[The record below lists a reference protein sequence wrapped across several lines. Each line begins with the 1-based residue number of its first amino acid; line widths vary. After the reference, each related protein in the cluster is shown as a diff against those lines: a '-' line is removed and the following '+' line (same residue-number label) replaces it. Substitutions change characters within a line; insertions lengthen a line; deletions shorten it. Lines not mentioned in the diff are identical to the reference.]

1 MAAVAAASSHLMF
14 VLRLQPLSSSPS
26 SVFSFLKPLLVSS
39 PNRISTPLPRLQ
51 FPPLRKSIFSISSSV
66 VVSQEGE
73 ETEIGDD
80 ELDSER
86 GDFGDTQLD
95 STSSPLVRKREERL
109 KLEVP
114 SLSVKERKELASY
127 AHSLGDKLKTQLVG
141 KSGVTSNVA
150 TSFIETLEAN
160 ELLKIK
166 IHRSC
171 PGELDDV
178 VKQLEEAT
186 GSVAV
191 GQIGRTLIIYRPSAT
206 KLKEEEKKKQVR
218 KFIPKKQLNSSLVNK
233 SRVQVPK
240 LSRPGSS
247 WKGRRSRP

>member
-66 VVSQEGE
+66 VVSQDGE

-160 ELLKIK
+160 ELLKVSINYVNF
-166 IHRSC
+166 S
-171 PGELDDV
+171 
-178 VKQLEEAT
+178 
-186 GSVAV
+186 
-191 GQIGRTLIIYRPSAT
+191 
-206 KLKEEEKKKQVR
+206 
-218 KFIPKKQLNSSLVNK
+218 IPFLVCFC
-233 SRVQVPK
+233 
-240 LSRPGSS
+240 
-247 WKGRRSRP
+247 